1 MNITDKGRRKGAET
15 QRWMRDL
22 TPDMGFISPTRAD
35 AEFVRRL
42 NGRCFCPPEQ
52 HNPNCV
58 VGKTKCGSE

>member
-22 TPDMGFISPTRAD
+22 TPNSGFRNSTMAD